1 MQNME
6 AVQLPSYV
14 VTRCY
19 KLWMVLLSGSTS
31 YGLTTNICKKNVL
44 CCTELCFENDSD
56 NASNRLSD
64 NDDGDS

>member
-1 MQNME
+1 MLQIMDG
-6 AVQLPSYV
+6 
-14 VTRCY
+14 TFKC
-19 KLWMVLLSGSTS
+19 STS